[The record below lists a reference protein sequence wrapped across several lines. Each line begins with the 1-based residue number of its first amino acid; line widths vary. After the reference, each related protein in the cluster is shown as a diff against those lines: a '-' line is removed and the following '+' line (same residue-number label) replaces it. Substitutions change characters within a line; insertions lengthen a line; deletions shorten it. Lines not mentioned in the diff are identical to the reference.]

1 MIRQGFF
8 RPGLDFVAVKRIKLT
23 STEFIEPG
31 TAIDKSKIRLFH
43 LRSLFQR
50 RMVGIKGSEWVKR
63 SLEAYRAKSVVKP
76 EIATKTV
83 PEKKVAKKPVKRT
96 VKNADESND

>member
-31 TAIDKSKIRLFH
+31 KAIDKSKIRLFH

-50 RMVGIKGSEWVKR
+50 RMIGIKGTEWVKY
-63 SLEAYRAKSVVKP
+63 SLEAYKAKSVVKP
-76 EIATKTV
+76 EIATKTT
-83 PEKKVAKKPVKRT
+83 PEKKVARKPVNRT
-96 VKNADESND
+96 VKNADESKD